1 MLHWQENKYF
11 LWYLINLSEYYST
24 RYEQVVILGDFNIE
38 AENEVMKD
46 FLQEHTFYNM
56 MKQNICFK
64 NDGGSCIDLLIT
76 NSKFSFRISFTLKLV
91 SVIIII

>member
-64 NDGGSCIDLLIT
+64 SDGGSCIDLLIT

>member
-64 NDGGSCIDLLIT
+64 SDGVSCIDLLIT